1 MLYIHLPL
9 KLGDSPRGQ
18 WHTYLVI
25 PAECLD
31 TSNINATSR
40 LDVVSSAGPQFEKAG
55 VKPGTELVRCHFQ
68 LKELG
73 CAFMA
78 LPETQKQISAHFR
91 GLLLSLKSLAN
102 ADTFQIYLPKT
113 AETWDTLHAFF
124 QTLNSGMCTS
134 PEIDKRAS
142 FNSRGVGEN
151 DWKAYGIDDE
161 EPPAVGWNPIIQEG
175 PPPYEQAIHEPGRNA
190 ANVVDVLGV
199 SSPHPD
205 SSSLPRPSS
214 AQSIPDTETAFASDN
229 SIHDGQNEDK
239 ADGAERHAADHG
251 GSNDRQER
259 GGDSPAEGHPQPPRP
274 PKRKAGRVF
283 SDAES
288 PGRRCAHG
296 HRSDKAGCRRPTAR
310 EAEEERRAAHSVGI
324 PFAVHQSCA
333 EFEATAV
340 TLLLKDVLIA
350 PGSIFDQK
358 GRNRVLFDESQFR
371 WFCDAALWF
380 RTAWTMRHYIH
391 GTYAPE
397 LIAMCQAIS
406 VRNRPTFEAAR
417 AKCIEVFIKDER
429 VAYDEGPW
437 AFELAD
443 RPQWITS
450 FVYQSLGAGADT
462 LIMDELAAL
471 RYLVGQWQRA
481 GGEQGEPKPGRER
494 DYAQRELSFNT
505 QMVSCILIA
514 FYKVD
519 L

>member
-1 MLYIHLPL
+1 MENHIAFAFDSNFPNRFHALEVRSPMTWCYACTFLVTWRDAQTNDECILGGFPANDCHRKVSWFVAFGVGRMHELMLYIHLPL

-142 FNSRGVGEN
+142 FNSRGVSEN
-151 DWKAYGIDDE
+151 DWKAHCIDDE

-274 PKRKAGRVF
+274 PKRKAGRAF

-350 PGSIFDQK
+350 PGSISIKRGAIASSLTRANSGGSVMPLCGSGLRGLCVTTFT
-358 GRNRVLFDESQFR
+358 GRMPRS
-371 WFCDAALWF
+371 
-380 RTAWTMRHYIH
+380 
-391 GTYAPE
+391 
-397 LIAMCQAIS
+397 
-406 VRNRPTFEAAR
+406 
-417 AKCIEVFIKDER
+417 
-429 VAYDEGPW
+429 
-437 AFELAD
+437 
-443 RPQWITS
+443 
-450 FVYQSLGAGADT
+450 
-462 LIMDELAAL
+462 
-471 RYLVGQWQRA
+471 
-481 GGEQGEPKPGRER
+481 
-494 DYAQRELSFNT
+494 
-505 QMVSCILIA
+505 
-514 FYKVD
+514 
-519 L
+519 